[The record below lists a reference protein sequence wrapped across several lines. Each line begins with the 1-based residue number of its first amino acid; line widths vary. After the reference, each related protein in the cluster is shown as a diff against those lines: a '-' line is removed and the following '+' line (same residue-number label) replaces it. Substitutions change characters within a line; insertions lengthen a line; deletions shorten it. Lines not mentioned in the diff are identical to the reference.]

1 MSALQIWLLIQLT
14 GIGAPPTFRPSPKP
28 SLLPTI
34 APSKPTYAPT
44 ISPTPKPSKAPVF
57 PTSQPT
63 KQPLNRPT
71 SQPSR
76 QPTRYDSFPF
86 LTHEITYPPYSLLL
100 PYFYFTYCN
109 VFIFFHVFIPMISHS
124 SFFLCRDRF
133 PDNQHDSLHDNLHD
147 NLLGNLHANRHNNQR
162 VNLPVVLPV
171 DQQGNPPCNQHDN
184 PIKSQRVN
192 LHGFRLHNHHDN
204 LFHIP
209 PHNLRNNQHNNLL
222 PNHQINQP
230 LVHPGL
236 FFLPFFLPSFIFI
249 TFKIA
254 TFISHLLYDITLQG
268 AIFSTI
274 KTTKGISHRTTIP

>member
-1 MSALQIWLLIQLT
+1 MFS
-14 GIGAPPTFRPSPKP
+14 FFFMFS
-28 SLLPTI
+28 
-34 APSKPTYAPT
+34 
-44 ISPTPKPSKAPVF
+44 
-57 PTSQPT
+57 
-63 KQPLNRPT
+63 
-71 SQPSR
+71 SR
-76 QPTRYDSFPF
+76 WF
-86 LTHEITYPPYSLLL
+86 L
-100 PYFYFTYCN
+100 
-109 VFIFFHVFIPMISHS
+109 FHPS
-124 SFFLCRDRF
+124 SFIITHLPFLCRDRF
-133 PDNQHDSLHDNLHD
+133 PDNQHDSLHDSLHDNPLHNHHDNLHD

-274 KTTKGISHRTTIP
+274 KTTKGISHRTTIPWTYQSTN